1 MENDEKI
8 DEVIGRLLKEANNK
22 DKKKYIGTIVV
33 FGLIYIILF
42 LWINNKIIYTETTNI
57 LIEIFIPFAV
67 LPFIFILLS
76 TFQNRIIDN
85 LFEIFVRAKIF
96 KKKYR
101 KDTDFLWVLLRATSV
116 IFYYGLIL
124 SVFIW
129 IVFHKSINVKELSK
143 FSGLILVFS
152 TFILVFIYSIVV
164 LPKMISKKIKI
175 EEYKYFYWFHFLKG
189 SLINNPFSILC
200 ILLYFMIS
208 IFICVYLYF
217 HEMDIHSP
225 LNGNQFG
232 TIISLISLWL
242 TTGLIISQNF
252 LNSYWEIFQTYEKY
266 ASHIL
271 RERILHGGKFQY
283 DLIGLGNLGKVICG
297 SLLYQNVMQYN
308 IDKNKPLKLFE
319 LIVDRNLIIRLIP
332 RDVIVI
338 EKDQMLFEE
347 TRVEQESGLI
357 YGFANG
363 KEMVLLDKYVNIKSD
378 DKKVD
383 HLAVFC
389 INGDGGYLPSL
400 NLADYKKNK
409 VIFNTSSDI
418 DMGLKLKLIFENK
431 NINTVETINEF
442 PVVISTVED
451 SSTDSFLENNN
462 NNDSQ
467 NYYPL
472 HANQIEGNSIA
483 VRLFMV
489 IRNIIENNKTSND
502 GNSDVFIFLL
512 GSSKTLYYILFNLRC
527 YLKLIFK
534 EEEKLKKFYEKN
546 ICVITDENLIINE
559 CDKKSGLNQYNWNIL
574 FDNNIT
580 YKIPLVFETPN
591 KFHSINNAYNWVEK
605 KITDKNLVPLFVFS
619 TKQRYDAIRI
629 CQHIKQIQHIGKLE
643 YLGIVTS
650 VTDEIICSIE
660 YLLKDYPP
668 LKLFFRKYPGF
679 PAEVNDIILRKSRI
693 ISNQIISISNCLRDN
708 DKDIK
713 NKESINRYPGKLV
726 FCLPNESGA
735 LARMITDISGLVGFE
750 WSDLKLKYPSFFNNY
765 SYTFRS
771 EKFVDYKM
779 FVFRGDAFLCE
790 LRKENTQCTRIV
802 NNYKGYGDDIFIDRL
817 NQHFSYVQ
825 SNKMTEYFNTRCP
838 LSQYSNCS
846 SSNNNVP
853 IDKSNLNNSDFAT
866 IKILANYDDLPGSF
880 GLALSDILMAGKD
893 LKFNDGVN
901 KNSIAEIAY
910 HNSSLC
916 IDPTKTICRL
926 YVQFKDVNQQPPYR
940 TNTKIDEMFKK
951 RPIMGIKIKPSRV
964 NSDWIQYAENLK
976 TYFLSMNIE
985 FELTDYNNVIIL
997 YNSKYKIIE
1006 NFKSFLE
1013 EDF

>member
-1 MENDEKI
+1 MGNKEKI
-8 DEVIGRLLKEANNK
+8 DEVIGRLLNEANKK
-22 DKKKYIGTIVV
+22 DKKKFAITIVI
-33 FGLIYIILF
+33 FWIIFIALF
-42 LWINNKIIYTETTNI
+42 L
-57 LIEIFIPFAV
+57 LIANTIDSLVSYKLLIRIFIPFA
-67 LPFIFILLS
+67 FIPIFLIVIS
-76 TFQNRIIDN
+76 TFQNKIIDDF
-85 LFEIFVRAKIF
+85 FEKFVRFKIR
-96 KKKYR
+96 KRKYR
-101 KDTDFLWVLLRATSV
+101 KDTDFLFVFLRAISV
-116 IFYYGLIL
+116 VFYYLLIL
-124 SVFIW
+124 SGFIW
-129 IVFHKSINVKELSK
+129 IIIDKSLYVKELNK
-143 FSGLILVFS
+143 FSGLIIVFS
-152 TFILVFIYSIVV
+152 TFILVFIYGVVV

-175 EEYKYFYWFHFLKG
+175 EEHKYFYWFHFLKG

-200 ILLYFMIS
+200 ILLYFIIS
-208 IFICVYLYF
+208 IVICVYLYF

-225 LNGNQFG
+225 LNGYQFG

-242 TTGLIISQNF
+242 TTGLIIAQNF

-283 DLIGLGNLGKVICG
+283 NLIGLGNLGKVICG
-297 SLLYQNVMQYN
+297 SLLYQNVMQY
-308 IDKNKPLKLFE
+308 IEKKQPLKLFE
-319 LIVDRNLIIRLIP
+319 LIVDRNLNIRLIP

-363 KEMVLLDKYVNIKSD
+363 KEMVLLDKYVSIKSD

-389 INGDGGYLPSL
+389 ISGDGGYLPSL
-400 NLADYKKNK
+400 NLANYKRNK
-409 VIFNTSSDI
+409 VIFNTSSDP
-418 DMGLKLKLIFENK
+418 DMGLKLKLIFDKK
-431 NINTVETINEF
+431 NINVKETTNEL

-489 IRNIIENNKTSND
+489 IRNIIENNKTFND
-502 GNSDVFIFLL
+502 TNNDVFIFLL
-512 GSSKTLYYILFNLRC
+512 GSSKTLYYILLNLRY
-527 YLKLIFK
+527 YLKLILK
-534 EEEKLKKFYEKN
+534 EEEKLKDFFEKN
-546 ICVITDENLIINE
+546 ICVVTDESLIINE
-559 CDKKSGLNQYNWNIL
+559 CDKLNVLNQHNWNIL
-574 FDNNIT
+574 FDNNIS
-580 YKIPLVFETPN
+580 YKIPLVYETPT
-591 KFHSINNAYNWVEK
+591 KFHSINNAYNWVKNE
-605 KITDKNLVPLFVFS
+605 ITDRNLVPLFVYS
-619 TKQRYDAIRI
+619 TKQPHDAIRI
-629 CQHIKQIQHIGKLE
+629 CQHIKQVQHIGELE
-643 YLGIVTS
+643 YLGIVAS
-650 VTDEIICSIE
+650 VTDEIINSIE

-668 LKLFFRKYPGF
+668 LKIFFRKYPGF

-708 DKDIK
+708 DNIS
-713 NKESINRYPGKLV
+713 KESINRYPGKLV

-735 LARMITDISGLVGFE
+735 LARMINDISGLVGFK
-750 WSDLKLKYPSFFNNY
+750 WSDFEFKYPSFFNNY

-779 FVFRGDAFLCE
+779 FVFRGDAFLSE
-790 LRKENTQCTRIV
+790 LSKENTQCTKIV

-817 NQHFSYVQ
+817 NQHLSYVQ
-825 SNKMTEYFNTRCP
+825 SNKMTDYYNTKCP

-846 SSNNNVP
+846 SSNNDEQIVNN
-853 IDKSNLNNSDFAT
+853 NLNDSDFAT

-901 KNSIAEIAY
+901 NDSIAEIAY

-916 IDPTKTICRL
+916 LDPTKTICRL
-926 YVQFKDVNQQPPYR
+926 YVQFKDVNQQL
-940 TNTKIDEMFKK
+940 TNASNTKNDEMFKK

-964 NSDWIQYAENLK
+964 NSGWIQYAENLK

-985 FELTDYNNVIIL
+985 FELADYNNVIIL
-997 YNSKYKIIE
+997 YNTKYKIIE